1 MYRLISL
8 HYHSVFF
15 RPFLVLLLLIFL
27 LLRLHLL
34 AATVPENQM
43 KREYIEPGI
52 MLDLNGGKFAARSV
66 LLLQIEGMVRRQE

>member
-8 HYHSVFF
+8 HYDRVFF
-15 RPFLVLLLLIFL
+15 LSFLVLLLPIFL
-27 LLRLHLL
+27 LLSLHLP
-34 AATVPENQM
+34 AATVPENQT

-66 LLLQIEGMVRRQE
+66 LLLQIEGMIRR